1 MRGLNMEIV
10 LLAGL
15 FLVVLAVLVGVEYWA
30 GASKTTEA
38 LITWGSMI
46 IAAVVAIVRGSSKP
60 PQQ

>member
-1 MRGLNMEIV
+1 MEIV